1 MNCPIFYHWY
11 FWKRS
16 AHEMDSLHFKG
27 KWRGSKSLNTLGK
40 TQTHFI
46 IILLYI
52 LRNRSTYLAR
62 GDWELTGFKKKGDW
76 SEEKEKMLSNAFSLL
91 ELDAADGSESASASA
106 SAPSRRKKKGSTSTS
121 KANTNTTRT
130 NTQGFLLYQ
139 NSLFFDF
146 TFCCCCCWRLL
157 DC

>member
-1 MNCPIFYHWY
+1 
-11 FWKRS
+11 
-16 AHEMDSLHFKG
+16 MDSLHFKG
-27 KWRGSKSLNTLGK
+27 KGFKSLNTLVK

-52 LRNRSTYLAR
+52 LRKRSTYLAR

-130 NTQGFLLYQ
+130 NTQGFYFTKTHFSLILLFVVVVVVGDY
-139 NSLFFDF
+139 
-146 TFCCCCCWRLL
+146 
-157 DC
+157 